1 MADYLAGRDGA
12 ERLLAPKVREG
23 YLRACREGRDP
34 ALTREGRGRE
44 AFVEVE
50 WEEALEL
57 AARAIERTYAD
68 HGPSAVWGR
77 SYGWKN
83 TGEVNN
89 PIGLLRRLLM
99 LKGGFVQ
106 TFNSYSTAAIAAIQK
121 VIAGSGDP
129 DVPPAAEVLE
139 HAERVILWGCGSG
152 RHERHRLDHD
162 AARHGEGLRGDENEG
177 GTRGRRRQSRE
188 ARDARR
194 HGRALDRA
202 ASRDGRRVRAR
213 PRAHAFWR
221 RAGPTVI
228 FSRPARRASKRSRPA
243 STDVLTASSATPPGR
258 PASAGSTRRRSGI
271 SLRSLRRT
279 GR

>member
-1 MADYLAGRDGA
+1 MTRTDKLVAAHWGVARVRMTDGRPALVPIVEDMRPSERMADYLAGRDGA

-89 PIGLLRRLLM
+89 PIGLP
-99 LKGGFVQ
+99 F
-106 TFNSYSTAAIAAIQK
+106 
-121 VIAGSGDP
+121 
-129 DVPPAAEVLE
+129 
-139 HAERVILWGCGSG
+139 
-152 RHERHRLDHD
+152 
-162 AARHGEGLRGDENEG
+162 
-177 GTRGRRRQSRE
+177 
-188 ARDARR
+188 
-194 HGRALDRA
+194 
-202 ASRDGRRVRAR
+202 
-213 PRAHAFWR
+213 
-221 RAGPTVI
+221 
-228 FSRPARRASKRSRPA
+228 
-243 STDVLTASSATPPGR
+243 
-258 PASAGSTRRRSGI
+258 
-271 SLRSLRRT
+271 
-279 GR
+279 